1 MSIISERK
9 RRDYTKIPDEDIPA
23 IYFDDRPINAISFVE
38 TKDITYPGVKEGKYI
53 ADTEGNVF
61 NSSGK
66 LIKPRLINSGYYAY
80 ALVTGLKVP
89 KYKNILAHRLI
100 KSTFDPIENSDEYTV
115 NHINMNRSKNNI
127 ENLEWVTQ
135 KENND
140 KKNTVK
146 SNDGIN
152 NYHAKFSHEQLV
164 YIVTCLDNTSMT
176 YKEILTNLGF
186 INITD
191 NDCDSIGCINRG
203 ITYKQEVEE
212 IRNSEFND

>member
-1 MSIISERK
+1 MYNNK
-9 RRDYTKIPDEDIPA
+9 
-23 IYFDDRPINAISFVE
+23 
-38 TKDITYPGVKEGKYI
+38 GQ
-53 ADTEGNVF
+53 
-61 NSSGK
+61 
-66 LIKPRLINSGYYAY
+66 LIKPKLINSGYYVY
-80 ALVTGLKVP
+80 TLVTGLKAP

-140 KKNTVK
+140 KKNAII

-203 ITYKQEVEE
+203 LTYKREVEE